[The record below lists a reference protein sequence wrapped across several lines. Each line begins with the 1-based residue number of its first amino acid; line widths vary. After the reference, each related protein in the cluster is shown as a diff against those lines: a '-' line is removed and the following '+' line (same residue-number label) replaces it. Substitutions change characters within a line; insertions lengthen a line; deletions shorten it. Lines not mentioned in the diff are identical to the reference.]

1 MLNAYILTVTIIAT
15 LGTTA
20 TPTMTRSVSYFHDL
34 EACEAAKVKS
44 LSGDFVR
51 APNTST
57 TKIPAVYYAVKAECD
72 AKTTVE

>member
-34 EACEAAKVKS
+34 EACEAAKAKE
-44 LSGDFVR
+44 LAGDFVR
-51 APNTST
+51 APNTSSS
-57 TKIPAVYYAVKAECD
+57 KIPAVYSAIKAECD
-72 AKTTVE
+72 AKATVE